1 MKTLEIKGTLRTDI
15 GKKDSK
21 QLRKAGNVPCVI
33 YGGEENIHFYIP
45 QLSFKN
51 LVYTSDA
58 HLVKLSV
65 GDKQFEA
72 VVQDIQFHPIRDEI
86 IHVDFVQVF
95 KDKAVTVSLPI
106 ELTGSSIGL
115 KNGGKLRQ
123 RRRHMKISA
132 LIDNIPDHLD
142 IDMTDVDIGEFLK
155 VGDLEYENIEVL
167 DPPRAMVVGVVSSRL
182 IAKGLREIVEEV
194 EEEEEV
200 ELEEGA
206 EEGDEAAP
214 DADAGETGDAP
225 GEDKPKK
232 EYY

>member
-1 MKTLEIKGTLRTDI
+1 MKTLEIKGTLRTDT

-167 DPPRAMVVGVVSSRL
+167 DPPRAMIVGVVSSRL